1 MQKKKSDMLLL
12 QQRFAG
18 ELLNNSL
25 IVPTCLLEAYTQ
37 IGLNEYELIQ
47 LLKLQNAAAKQK
59 LCFADFEKICSI
71 SAAEAE
77 ELQEKFLALNL
88 LEADQAGNLCFD
100 ALYNAL
106 FDFWLFAQMKDV
118 KDTAVESKPKSRS
131 KSSALIRA
139 FEKEFGRALSPIEI
153 EKLMHWVSAD
163 KFPDNVIKEALQ
175 RAVMQGK
182 VSFAYI
188 DRILLNWKKSGFSDL
203 DTINSKDKAKQF
215 VRQETKKKQS
225 VGAYDKL
232 MR

>member
-1 MQKKKSDMLLL
+1 VQKKKNDMLLL

-25 IVPTCLLEAYTQ
+25 IVPTCLLDAYKQ

-47 LLKLQNAAAKQK
+47 LLKLQNAAGKQK
-59 LCFADFEKICSI
+59 LSFADFEKVCSV
-71 SAAEAE
+71 SAVEAE
-77 ELQEKFLALNL
+77 ELQEKFLVLNL
-88 LEADQAGNLCFD
+88 VEADKAGNLSFD

-106 FDFWLFAQMKDV
+106 FDFWLFAQMKDITE
-118 KDTAVESKPKSRS
+118 TAVESKPKTRS
-131 KSSALIRA
+131 KASVLIRA

-153 EKLMHWVSAD
+153 EKLMHWVSED

-182 VSFAYI
+182 LSFAYI
-188 DRILLNWKKSGFSDL
+188 DRILLNWKKSGFADL
-203 DTINSKDKAKQF
+203 ETINTKDKAKQASPQG
-215 VRQETKKKQS
+215 VKKKQS
-225 VGAYDKL
+225 VSAYDKL